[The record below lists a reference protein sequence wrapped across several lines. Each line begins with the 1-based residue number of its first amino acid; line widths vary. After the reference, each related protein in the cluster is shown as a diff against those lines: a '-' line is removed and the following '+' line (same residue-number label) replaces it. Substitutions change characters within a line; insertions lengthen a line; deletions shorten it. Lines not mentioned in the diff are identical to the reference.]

1 MVSAPPQIILARR
14 ELRSSP
20 TFISASKSHRHCL
33 PTNKNRAMSSEHDFD
48 AGDAVILHGLRQ
60 ATHLNGCR
68 AVVHEYQGAP
78 SARFG
83 RFAVRLDDRDASR
96 MRQMM
101 APMPAVLPRNL
112 ALDYAVGT
120 RAMLQDL
127 VRTAHLNGRVV
138 TVTGFCRRQCRFI
151 VEMPADD
158 QEEEKKEEKK
168 KDETKTNDKNEGGDQ
183 PQVEEDTA
191 PNASASQEGNHDANS
206 SSRDETL
213 SPDHKK
219 ARPNTPKP
227 PRQQVVKPANLT
239 HLPGCRPP
247 RVPVCEQ
254 RLIFTGS
261 MASITKVLD
270 HSPHRPNHG
279 PFANVGGGASNRYG
293 LLSESM
299 SGLDTMQ
306 GNASIEEVSEL
317 MTALDLWHK
326 IKARSYASSKSNGES
341 AGGDGNDTDGNDGDD
356 NTGNSNGTD
365 DALPQFYQKL
375 VKVSD
380 EHTNKICFNPKC
392 RRHILP
398 CTQKKMK
405 RCTNW

>member
-1 MVSAPPQIILARR
+1 MSA
-14 ELRSSP
+14 
-20 TFISASKSHRHCL
+20 
-33 PTNKNRAMSSEHDFD
+33 DFD
-48 AGDAVILHGLRQ
+48 AGDAVILHGLRH

-68 AVVHEYQGAP
+68 AVVHEYQG
-78 SARFG
+78 SDSG
-83 RFAVRLDDRDASR
+83 RFAVRLDEDDAPP
-96 MRQMM
+96 MHQLV
-101 APMPAVLPRNL
+101 APMPAVLPKNMT
-112 ALDYAVGT
+112 LDYAVGT

-127 VRTAHLNGRVV
+127 VRAAHLNGRVV
-138 TVTGFCRRQCRFI
+138 TVTGFCRRRCRFI

-158 QEEEKKEEKK
+158 A
-168 KDETKTNDKNEGGDQ
+168 EGEDRSKGDA
-183 PQVEEDTA
+183 A
-191 PNASASQEGNHDANS
+191 PNASAGQEGNQDGNAA
-206 SSRDETL
+206 SSREETL

-239 HLPGCRPP
+239 HLPGCRPA

-261 MASITKVLD
+261 MTSITKVLD
-270 HSPHRPNHG
+270 HSPHRPNPG
-279 PFANVGGGASNRYG
+279 PLLLNMGGASNNRYG

-299 SGLDTMQ
+299 SGLDAMQ
-306 GNASIEEVSEL
+306 GNAGIEQASQL

-326 IKARSYASSKSNGES
+326 IKARSYASSKSNGDS
-341 AGGDGNDTDGNDGDD
+341 ADG
-356 NTGNSNGTD
+356 D
-365 DALPQFYQKL
+365 DALPPFYQKL
-375 VKVSD
+375 VKVTD
-380 EHTNKICFNPKC
+380 EHTHKICFNPKC

>member
-1 MVSAPPQIILARR
+1 M
-14 ELRSSP
+14 
-20 TFISASKSHRHCL
+20 SAS
-33 PTNKNRAMSSEHDFD
+33 HDFD
-48 AGDAVILHGLRQ
+48 AGDAVILHGIRQ

-78 SARFG
+78 SG

-96 MRQMM
+96 MQQMM

-120 RAMLQDL
+120 RAMLRDL

-138 TVTGFCRRQCRFI
+138 TVMGFCRRRCRFI
-151 VEMPADD
+151 VEMLADD
-158 QEEEKKEEKK
+158 QEEEKKEEK

-191 PNASASQEGNHDANS
+191 PNASASQEGNQDANA

-219 ARPNTPKP
+219 ARPNTRKP

-239 HLPGCRPP
+239 HLSGCRPP

-254 RLIFTGS
+254 RLVFTGS

-341 AGGDGNDTDGNDGDD
+341 AGGGGNDGDD
-356 NTGNSNGTD
+356 NTGCSGTD
-365 DALPQFYQKL
+365 DTLPPFYQKL

-380 EHTNKICFNPKC
+380 EHTHKICFNPKC
-392 RRHILP
+392 RRHIPP

>member
-1 MVSAPPQIILARR
+1 M
-14 ELRSSP
+14 
-20 TFISASKSHRHCL
+20 SAS
-33 PTNKNRAMSSEHDFD
+33 HDFD

-68 AVVHEYQGAP
+68 AVVHEYQGAD
-78 SARFG
+78 SG
-83 RFAVRLDDRDASR
+83 RFAVRLDDRDAPR
-96 MRQMM
+96 MQRIV
-101 APMPAVLPRNL
+101 APMPAVLPGNM

-120 RAMLQDL
+120 KAMLRDL

-138 TVTGFCRRQCRFI
+138 TVMGFCRRRCRFI

-158 QEEEKKEEKK
+158 DQEEEEETEEKV
-168 KDETKTNDKNEGGDQ
+168 ETKTNDKNNEVGDQRLVSGGDA
-183 PQVEEDTA
+183 A
-191 PNASASQEGNHDANS
+191 PNASADQEGNQDANT

-239 HLPGCRPP
+239 HLPGRRPP

-254 RLIFTGS
+254 RLVFTGS

-270 HSPHRPNHG
+270 HSPHRPNQG
-279 PFANVGGGASNRYG
+279 PFANIGGGASNRYG

-306 GNASIEEVSEL
+306 GNASIEEVGEL

-326 IKARSYASSKSNGES
+326 IKARSYASSRSNGLQS
-341 AGGDGNDTDGNDGDD
+341 AAAGGGGNDNDDGNDGDG
-356 NTGNSNGTD
+356 NTGCNGTASSD
-365 DALPQFYQKL
+365 DILPPFYQKL

-380 EHTNKICFNPKC
+380 EHTHKICFNPKC

>member
-1 MVSAPPQIILARR
+1 MSA
-14 ELRSSP
+14 
-20 TFISASKSHRHCL
+20 
-33 PTNKNRAMSSEHDFD
+33 EHDFD

-68 AVVHEYQGAP
+68 AVVHEYQGAA
-78 SARFG
+78 SG
-83 RFAVRLDDRDASR
+83 RFAVRLRLDDRDSSQ
-96 MRQMM
+96 MHQMQQMM
-101 APMPAVLPRNL
+101 TPMPAVLSRNMT
-112 ALDYAVGT
+112 LDYAVGT
-120 RAMLQDL
+120 KAMLRDL
-127 VRTAHLNGRVV
+127 VRAAHLNGRAV
-138 TVTGFCRRQCRFI
+138 TVAGFCRRRCRFI
-151 VEMPADD
+151 VEMPADQD
-158 QEEEKKEEKK
+158 QEEEEELE
-168 KDETKTNDKNEGGDQ
+168 ETKKNDQNDEGDHSQ
-183 PQVEEDTA
+183 RDA
-191 PNASASQEGNHDANS
+191 PHASANGDDS
-206 SSRDETL
+206 TL

-227 PRQQVVKPANLT
+227 PKQQVVKPANLT

-279 PFANVGGGASNRYG
+279 PFANIGGASNRYG

-306 GNASIEEVSEL
+306 GNASIEEVSDL

-326 IKARSYASSKSNGES
+326 IKARSYASSKAGGQS
-341 AGGDGNDTDGNDGDD
+341 AGGDDDGNDGDD
-356 NTGNSNGTD
+356 SIDSNGATI
-365 DALPQFYQKL
+365 PPFYQKL

-380 EHTNKICFNPKC
+380 EHTHKICFNPKC

-398 CTQKKMK
+398 CTQTKMK